1 MDWGALSTITVA
13 VVGALVAIGRLVAT
27 VRAQGETIRR
37 LQAAPRSAS
46 QPGFEML
53 VQRIRHEVRRD
64 LRAFVG
70 EVAALRA
77 RVEEVEQRVSDN
89 EKSVAAMLEANRMHS
104 ENIRRFWDTHWPER
118 EKRAEERH
126 REQERKIDRL
136 EAKVDRVLACLPQ

>member
-1 MDWGALSTITVA
+1 MDWGALSTVIVA
-13 VVGALVAIGRLVAT
+13 AVGALVAIGRLAAT
-27 VRAQGETIRR
+27 VKSQGDTIRR

-46 QPGFEML
+46 QPSLEAL

-64 LRAFVG
+64 LRGFLG

-77 RVEEVEQRVSDN
+77 RVEEVEHRVSSN

-104 ENIRRFWDTHWPER
+104 QNIERFWDTHWPER
-118 EKRAEERH
+118 ERRAEERH
-126 REQERKIDRL
+126 LEQERKIDRL